1 MAVLFCTN
9 LHVGSGTPETI
20 HLLGLCGH
28 TYSFCR
34 LLVLGK
40 PLGCKKKHYGVTCD
54 VSCSGKLGCHS
65 CLNFLNYHYLDWAL
79 FDWSFEPNA
88 TKAAFDTNWQHH
100 CKSVWSQEDP
110 KSSKGYKIE
119 FWPQNIHHHF
129 ITQCNWVFLVRSLSA
144 PLLAS
149 LFAQVLTNTHYD
161 LKKAKEKNK
170 TKTLSKAPLRLAA
183 NLFPR

>member
-88 TKAAFDTNWQHH
+88 TKQLSIPIGNIIA
-100 CKSVWSQEDP
+100 SQFEVRKIQNHP
-110 KSSKGYKIE
+110 KSAIYALAKGYKIE

-129 ITQCNWVFLVRSLSA
+129 ITQCNWVFLVPSLSA
-144 PLLAS
+144 LCW
-149 LFAQVLTNTHYD
+149 QVCLI
-161 LKKAKEKNK
+161 K
-170 TKTLSKAPLRLAA
+170 
-183 NLFPR
+183 